1 MRNHKR
7 GCLRYVLTTHCSGK
21 LDVLFF
27 IGYLLLLKI
36 ITSAIIKAMAMIVI
50 NIKEYN
56 NMYIMLTNTDSIISL
71 TSFNWRQPHLCLIS
85 FSMLFS
91 LYYFLYIV

>member
-7 GCLRYVLTTHCSGK
+7 GCLRYVSTTHCSGK

-36 ITSAIIKAMAMIVI
+36 ITIAIIKAMAMIVI
-50 NIKEYN
+50 NIKE
-56 NMYIMLTNTDSIISL
+56 
-71 TSFNWRQPHLCLIS
+71 
-85 FSMLFS
+85 
-91 LYYFLYIV
+91 